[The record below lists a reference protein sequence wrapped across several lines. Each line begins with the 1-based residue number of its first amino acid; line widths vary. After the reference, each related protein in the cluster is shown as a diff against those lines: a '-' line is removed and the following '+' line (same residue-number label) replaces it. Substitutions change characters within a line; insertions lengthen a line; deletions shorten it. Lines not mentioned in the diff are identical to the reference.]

1 MNILKFCGFKT
12 KSDILKVNSLDID
25 MIGFIH
31 YPKSKRHLNI
41 EQINYLNQFVAKHIH
56 RVIVVVNP
64 TYKELNTLL
73 QQTNV
78 NGIQFHGN
86 ETIELIQKV
95 KLNFKNIKIIKALPA
110 TENLNRDIN
119 QYKPWVDLFII
130 DTPSIQLGGTGQTF
144 NWKILESVSQDI
156 PYLIAGGINISAI
169 QQIEKLDLSHK
180 GYDISSGIE
189 TNECKDKL
197 KMETIIN
204 YVKGSLEYET
214 DTNGSK

>member
-41 EQINYLNQFVAKHIH
+41 EQINYLNQFVAKHINQ
-56 RVIVVVNP
+56 VIVVVNP

>member
-12 KSDILKVNSLDID
+12 KSDILKANSLDID

-41 EQINYLNQFVAKHIH
+41 EQINYLNQFVAKHIQ

-110 TENLNRDIN
+110 TENLNRDMN

-130 DTPSIQLGGTGQTF
+130 DTPSIQFGGTGQTF

-214 DTNGSK
+214 DTN